1 MNLDDL
7 MAVWRLQDVAP
18 LHGVNETL
26 LRLALRQDEAK
37 LQAQRRRERWMTYF
51 WSAGIVAG
59 MALFLAIMI
68 FPDDDDVLT
77 GWDYAIPI
85 VGAAAAL
92 LWAREVY
99 VRHRAQAVRE
109 QRFGESLRD
118 QVNRQLAQLDYRA
131 ARASLASL
139 LGYVLMP
146 IVCATAI
153 ILAGWRINDR
163 PFSDARFWSPT
174 GPIVVLIFWIALN
187 VSASFWWQRRVVQR
201 DLLPRK
207 RRLETLL
214 TELDGQ

>member
-18 LHGVNETL
+18 LHGFNETL

-51 WSAGIVAG
+51 WSAGIVVG

-68 FPDDDDVLT
+68 YPYDDDVLT

-99 VRHRAQAVRE
+99 VRHRVQAVRE

-118 QVNRQLAQLDYRA
+118 QVNRQLAQLDYGASRA
-131 ARASLASL
+131 GLASL
-139 LGYVLMP
+139 LGNVLMP

-153 ILAGWRINDR
+153 ILSSWRINDR
-163 PFSDARFWSPT
+163 PFSDARLWSPT
-174 GPIVVLIFWIALN
+174 GPIVFLIFWIALC
-187 VSASFWWQRRVVQR
+187 VSGTFWWQRRALQR